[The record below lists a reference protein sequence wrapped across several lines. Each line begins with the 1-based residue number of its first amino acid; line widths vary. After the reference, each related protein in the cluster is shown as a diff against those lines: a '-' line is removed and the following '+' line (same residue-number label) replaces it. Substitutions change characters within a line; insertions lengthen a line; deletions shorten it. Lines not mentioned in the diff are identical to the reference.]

1 MKKLF
6 ALTSAILVITF
17 LISPAYAQ
25 DDQPPPADEPAQGVN
40 LPTEQSGDEIYFNL
54 LDYTE
59 EVLYGPFDTFT
70 YTFSLPANWEITQAG
85 EVRLAI
91 KIFTVGENAVGATA
105 DSAADTL
112 AAQLENTIDGSLQ
125 VFFNDQILDTILLE
139 QSGERVVTIPIPL
152 ETIEA
157 LDPGRDHQLIVELDA
172 GGSCDEFD
180 LRTRVAIHPYSL
192 FNFPHAISAPSTDLA
207 LLPRPIF
214 QNSFLPD
221 QALLIVPDNP
231 SISELQA
238 AFTVASGF
246 GTLTGGRLELALRSN
261 SQVTPDELGQN
272 HLIFVGKPANLSL
285 LGSVAFPVEPGESA
299 LGSQGAQTGDGIIEM
314 AVSPWN
320 SNYVA
325 LLATGIDDMGV
336 LKAATAV
343 SSGQI
348 LTGDQENFVIV
359 ANIAPAA
366 ANIEQRI
373 DQTFA
378 DLGYADRKLW
388 RVGYSVTE
396 YEFYLPPGQVLD
408 NNAYLDLLFSHS
420 KLMNYDLSGMVVTV
434 NGKDVGSIKFNDD
447 NADYNQTR
455 INIPPTTTYPGYNK
469 VRVSAELIPQDYCID
484 PRLGSTW
491 VRIWPE
497 STLHIP
503 TSPQVISTALSFGL
517 DTYPAPYSLHPLLS
531 STALIV
537 PTGDPAAWEV
547 AAKVAFDL
555 GNQADPAITDLVA
568 AFADSVP
575 DEILGGRNLILVGL
589 PSSLA
594 LLSEVNSALPA
605 PLDMSSNTITQN
617 VLEVDYRIP
626 VGSSVGYLEIIT
638 SPWNA
643 DHVLLAVL
651 GSNVAGLQLAGDA
664 LSNPELRTGLAGNF
678 SIVVNDQILSADTR
692 EIAAYEAP
700 PGTTAA
706 EDTALTELMPE
717 TPVQGRAPWILP
729 TMAGVLVL
737 ILIVI
742 AIAASGWWRQ
752 RRQNA

>member
-25 DDQPPPADEPAQGVN
+25 DDQPPPADEPAQEVD
-40 LPTEQSGDEIYFNL
+40 LPTVQSGDEIYFNL

-125 VFFNDQILDTILLE
+125 VFFNDQVLDTILLE

-157 LDPGRDHQLIVELDA
+157 LEPGRDHQLIVELDA

-192 FNFPHAISAPSTDLA
+192 FNFPHTINTPTTDLA

-221 QALLIVPDNP
+221 QALLIFPDNP

-272 HLIFVGKPANLSL
+272 HLIFVGKPASLSL

-336 LKAATAV
+336 LKAAAAV

-366 ANIEQRI
+366 ANIEQRL

-420 KLMNYDLSGMVVTV
+420 KLMNYDLSGMVVTM
-434 NGKDVGSIKFNDD
+434 NGKDIGSIKFNDD
-447 NADYNQTR
+447 NADYNQIR

-503 TSPQVISTALSFGL
+503 TSPQVVSTAQSFGL

-537 PTGDPAAWEV
+537 PAGDPAAWEV

-555 GNQADPAITDLVA
+555 GNQADPAITDLSA

-605 PLDMSSNTITQN
+605 PLDMNSNTITKN

-626 VGSSVGYLEIIT
+626 TGSSVGYLEIIT

-651 GSNVAGLQLAGDA
+651 GSNVTGLQLAGDA

-692 EIAAYEAP
+692 EIAAYEVPQA
-700 PGTTAA
+700 GDAA
-706 EDTALTELMPE
+706 EETALTDLMPE